1 MPDFDVVD
9 LGPTDHLEPG
19 ETAPDFT
26 RPLVTAETWEDR
38 SLSDVAG
45 DGPTLLLFTTM
56 VGAFLAE
63 YTLSE
68 LRERGIGIGERAER
82 SDVNGGAGDR
92 DESDEAADSRDETD
106 ESAGETDESA
116 GETAESD
123 DHATESAAESGLE
136 DVTVVTVSISSPYE
150 TIRFLAEDDSP
161 YGIFSDPSNAVAEA
175 YGVVHDLDGMAGI
188 SEPRP
193 AAFVLDADRTI
204 RYAWAATEWPDRPD
218 FDEVVRA
225 LETE

>member
-1 MPDFDVVD
+1 MPAFDVVD

-26 RPLVTAETWEDR
+26 RPLVTAESWEDR

-63 YTLSE
+63 YMLTE
-68 LRERGIGIGERAER
+68 LHERGIGIGQHEER
-82 SDVNGGAGDR
+82 SGANGGKSGDDESNER
-92 DESDEAADSRDETD
+92 HDSDGNDESDEGA
-106 ESAGETDESA
+106 
-116 GETAESD
+116 TASD
-123 DHATESAAESGLE
+123 TESGLE
-136 DVTVVTVSISSPYE
+136 DVTVVAVSISSPYE
-150 TIRFLAEDDSP
+150 TIRVLAEDDYP
-161 YGIFSDPSNAVAEA
+161 YGVFSDPSNAVAEA

-188 SEPRP
+188 AEPRP
-193 AAFVLDADRTI
+193 AAFVLEPDRTI
-204 RYAWAATEWPDRPD
+204 RYAWVATEWPSRPD
-218 FDEVVRA
+218 FDDVVAA